1 MADNPRVEIHMRA
14 RWSVAALAVAIA
26 IGLPSSGRM
35 ITAAEPSAT
44 PGARPQP
51 LGVRP
56 NPFGTILGNALN
68 STNGALPN
76 NMVRLRDARAGRIV
90 ETATTDKSGLFEFRT
105 IDPGSYVVELVGN
118 DHTILSA
125 SQILSVNAGQ
135 AISAVV
141 KLPFHLSPMSG
152 LLGHTVPSAAAVSSA
167 AASSGIMAAK
177 VAGEPISPQ

>member
-35 ITAAEPSAT
+35 MTAAEPSAT

-56 NPFGTILGNALN
+56 NPFGAILGNALN